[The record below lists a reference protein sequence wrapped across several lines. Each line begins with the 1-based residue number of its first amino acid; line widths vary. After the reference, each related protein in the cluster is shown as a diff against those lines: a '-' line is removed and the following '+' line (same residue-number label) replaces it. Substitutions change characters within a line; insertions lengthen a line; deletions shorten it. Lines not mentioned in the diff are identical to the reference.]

1 MAHIHAEL
9 MAQYAED
16 AKKYN
21 EPWEMWQHGDGGAW
35 CDCTS
40 HPSWTTFYVYRR
52 KPRMIK
58 IGRHEVPEP
67 VREPLRRGQK
77 FWTVNPFLGPQA
89 FTWLSSPMLQHALE
103 SGFVHLSKEDAQ
115 QYYEVLKI
123 LLSGTTEENL

>member
-21 EPWEMWQHGDGGAW
+21 EPWKMWQNGDGNTW
-35 CDCTS
+35 SDCTT
-40 HPSWTTFYVYRR
+40 HPYWLTTHVYRR
-52 KPRMIK
+52 KTRTIK
-58 IGRHEVPEP
+58 IGQHEVPEP
-67 VREPLRRGQK
+67 VRKPLSHGQE
-77 FWTVNPFLGPQA
+77 FWVVHPFQGLQA
-89 FTWLSSPMLQHALE
+89 FTWDGRHMDHHALE

>member
-1 MAHIHAEL
+1 MAHVHAEL

-21 EPWEMWQHGDGGAW
+21 EPWKMWQNGDGDTW
-35 CDCTS
+35 SDCIS
-40 HPSWTTFYVYRR
+40 HPYWATTHAYRR
-52 KPRMIK
+52 KPRTIK
-58 IGRHEVPEP
+58 IGQHEVPEP

-77 FWTVNPFLGPQA
+77 FWAVNPFLGPQA
-89 FTWLSSPMLQHALE
+89 FTWDGLKGHQNALE
-103 SGFVHLSKEDAQ
+103 SGFVHLSEEDAH

>member
-21 EPWEMWQHGDGGAW
+21 EPWKMWRNGDGNTW
-35 CDCTS
+35 SDCTT
-40 HPSWTTFYVYRR
+40 HPYWLTTHVYRR
-52 KPRMIK
+52 KTRTIK
-58 IGRHEVPEP
+58 IAGYEVPEP
-67 VREPLRRGQK
+67 VREPLCRGQK
-77 FWTVNPFLGPQA
+77 FWVVGPFMGTQA
-89 FTWLSSPMLQHALE
+89 FTWDGDNGDFFALE
-103 SGFVHLSKEDAQ
+103 SGFVHLSEEAAT

>member
-21 EPWEMWQHGDGGAW
+21 EPWEMWQLGDGFTW
-35 CDCTS
+35 NDCTT
-40 HPSWTTFYVYRR
+40 HPCWSTFHVYRR
-52 KPRMIK
+52 KTRTIK
-58 IGRHEVPEP
+58 IAGYEVPEP
-67 VREPLRRGQK
+67 VRGPLCRGQK
-77 FWTVNPFLGPQA
+77 YWVVNPLLGPQA
-89 FTWLSSPMLQHALE
+89 FTWLSSSMLQHALE

>member
-21 EPWEMWQHGDGGAW
+21 KPWEMWQHSDGDAW
-35 CDCTS
+35 GDCTT
-40 HPSWTTFYVYRR
+40 HPYWTTAHVYRR
-52 KPRMIK
+52 KTRAIK
-58 IGRHEVPEP
+58 IGQHEVPEP

-77 FWTVNPFLGPQA
+77 FWAVNPFMGPQA
-89 FTWLSSPMLQHALE
+89 FTWDGHIGHQHALE
-103 SGFVHLSKEDAQ
+103 SGFVHLGKEDAQ

-123 LLSGTTEENL
+123 LLSGTTE

>member
-21 EPWEMWQHGDGGAW
+21 EPWKMWQNGDGNTW
-35 CDCTS
+35 SDCTT
-40 HPSWTTFYVYRR
+40 HPYWLTTHVYRR
-52 KPRMIK
+52 KPRTIK
-58 IGRHEVPEP
+58 IAGYEVPEP

-77 FWTVNPFLGPQA
+77 FWAVNPFLGPQA